1 MQADDED
8 DSIHASFN
16 VELPFDIPSDVE
28 EDNIADDSVYDD
40 DEDVPAGP
48 VTYTVIDNATQRG
61 KPKLVDNIGFS
72 YTLKREKNGART
84 WWCSVRNK
92 TTHCGVIV
100 HEKDGVFIPP
110 SIQHNHTAVPGT
122 LTATKIKVTTAYYQK
137 DTVYKFVKNLMA
149 LPFLPAEHI
158 PSTFED
164 IATKAKS
171 ARTKELAEYVKNTW
185 LSSTVWL
192 VPSWSIFMRPV
203 RTNNDVEG
211 WHRRINDKAVECNK
225 PFYELLELLHT
236 ETTKVP
242 MQVKLISEGKL
253 KRCQR
258 KKVRAVQGKVFALW
272 EQNTTH
278 SITTAE
284 LLKQTMRL
292 NGPVPTPENTDQ

>member
-1 MQADDED
+1 MLPDQLKVKLFVADFESGLWRALTSVDGRPCHPRLCVPLD
-8 DSIHASFN
+8 TSH
-16 VELPFDIPSDVE
+16 LE
-28 EDNIADDSVYDD
+28 ED
-40 DEDVPAGP
+40 
-48 VTYTVIDNATQRG
+48 T
-61 KPKLVDNIGFS
+61 
-72 YTLKREKNGART
+72 RT
-84 WWCSVRNK
+84 W
-92 TTHCGVIV
+92 
-100 HEKDGVFIPP
+100 F
-110 SIQHNHTAVPGT
+110 A
-122 LTATKIKVTTAYYQK
+122 AYYQK

-158 PSTFED
+158 PTTFED

-171 ARTKELAEYVKNTW
+171 ARTKELAAYVKNTW

-192 VPSWSIFMRPV
+192 VPSWSILMRPV

-258 KKVRAVQGKVFALW
+258 KKVRAVQGKIFALW
-272 EQNTTH
+272 EQYTTH